1 MAMNEVNPLRFIR
14 RVIPDTAA
22 DTNAETFKQKAALGL
37 QENKQAAAMRDNLA
51 RIASANRS
59 ANLGADFGP
68 DATDAEITLG
78 QDQKR
83 AIEQALKS
91 GQAIDA
97 FRSGGVGLEKPDTVF
112 KPSDVPNLPFKGG
125 LALKG
130 EAQEFA
136 KAAATREIEA
146 AKKRKVEKVET
157 PGGIQIGATQRVTE
171 EESSKNKTIAKNT
184 PESKALVQSEMQ
196 DQITAFATKKFGRP
210 PEQVMLD
217 GKGGFMVKHGGKWY
231 PGQF

>member
-1 MAMNEVNPLRFIR
+1 MNEVNPLSFIR

-22 DTNAETFKQKAALGL
+22 KTNAETFKQKVALGL

-68 DATDAEITLG
+68 NATDADITLG

-83 AIEQALKS
+83 AI
-91 GQAIDA
+91 
-97 FRSGGVGLEKPDTVF
+97 
-112 KPSDVPNLPFKGG
+112 NN
-125 LALKG
+125 ALKG
-130 EAQEFA
+130 GQTLQALEDARVGLKNPNRTFKAGDVPSLDLTGGQASAGELQEWA

-157 PGGIQIGATQRVTE
+157 PGGIQIGAIQKVTE